1 MKSTML
7 ELSSTTWKSKI
18 FTGNFNPVLMPL
30 NLGKLGVRDII
41 EPYLPCAPKEEI
53 QPINRKGFFID

>member
-1 MKSTML
+1 
-7 ELSSTTWKSKI
+7 
-18 FTGNFNPVLMPL
+18 MPL

-53 QPINRKGFFID
+53 QPINSKGFFID